1 MSSAFQNDSPNAQ
14 GLQVEWTQ
22 VTSGNSPLSKTY
34 KLESGSIKKAAA
46 AQMTSGV
53 AIHRMG
59 SFSDFCSHLESTESQ
74 SAFAYGLYDSERFGP
89 EVKVTTKAET
99 DPSKG
104 EIARTK
110 DYFHYPDGPGILML
124 DHDLSIYESAFTPEK
139 LVELLIELIPE
150 FQDCA
155 YAVKPSNSAGVSVKG
170 EQPSGSGGFHLY
182 IPVQEASDV
191 PRFGQVL
198 FDRLWLA
205 GHGYIALSATG
216 SFLTRSPID
225 QAVFSP
231 ERLDFVGRPVIKGE
245 GLVYKDQPIRIHEGG
260 FLYTALLCDLSDSEK
275 KHLESLQKEAKS
287 TAEIKDKSESMRAD
301 WELTHRAKLEDQ
313 GASASEIEV
322 AMSRIGVERSD
333 VFPDW
338 LLEFSDGRTATVR
351 EVLENPDRYNHCS
364 LADPF
369 EGRSYGASTAIYYWN
384 HGENPVIYS
393 QAHGGHT
400 YFLKQEYHDKEPWE
414 EELEEMVADF
424 NQLYFFSMI
433 QGKSVLISKRYDEQ
447 LKCERTIYTSIGG
460 CRDLMRNRL
469 IQTGVK
475 VTSREVTPIF
485 KNHLDAWLS
494 HVDRLS
500 YEHGVVFDPSGIT
513 DEKQYNLWT
522 GYPIDPLEGSCET
535 ILTFISE
542 IICSGNDEHYEY
554 VLNWLAR
561 AIQKPQDIG
570 EVALVLRGKKGCGKT
585 TLGEVMRR
593 IFGNNYLLIDDP
605 NLLTRGFNA
614 HLRECVFAVAD
625 EAVFAGDK
633 RTGGK
638 LKSQI
643 TSTTM
648 NLERKGYDVEV
659 VPSRLTLVIIS
670 NEDHIVD
677 ASGDERR
684 YFTLEVS
691 NEFIG
696 NRDYFHS
703 LYSAIKGDEV
713 RCFFNMM
720 MGLDLSLFNHRDI
733 PYSAELNIQQA
744 LSLKPIDLWLCEI
757 GHRGYIYD
765 SDLKELTTWHD
776 FVSMDLLMKSIDS
789 YNRQKKVSS
798 YDIATRQQVGKK
810 LKGMFSKGRK
820 KNLIIGERVTD
831 AFMAKLADTSKEQKV
846 GYELG
851 SLEDFRAVL
860 IDNLKL
866 PADYFDED

>member
-1 MSSAFQNDSPNAQ
+1 MSNPFQNNSPNTQ
-14 GLQVEWTQ
+14 GLQLKWTQ
-22 VTSGNSPLSKTY
+22 LVSDNSPLSKTY

-59 SFSDFCSHLESTESQ
+59 SFSDFCSHLESRESK

-110 DYFHYPDGPGILML
+110 DFFHYPDGPAILML
-124 DHDLSIYESAFTPEK
+124 DHDLSIYGSAFTPEK
-139 LVELLIELIPE
+139 LVELLTELIPE

-205 GHGYIALSATG
+205 GHGYIALSAIG

-231 ERLDFVGRPVIKGE
+231 ERLGFVGRPVIKGE
-245 GLVYKDQPIRIHEGG
+245 GLVYMDQPIRVHEGG
-260 FLYTALLCDLSDSEK
+260 FLDTALLSDLSDFEK

-287 TAEIKDKSESMRAD
+287 TAEIQDKSESMRAD

-333 VFPDW
+333 VLPDW

-369 EGRSYGASTAIYYWN
+369 EGRSYGVSTAIYYWN
-384 HGENPVIYS
+384 HGESPVIYS

-400 YFLKQEYHDKEPWE
+400 YFLKQEYQDKERWE
-414 EELEEMVADF
+414 EELEDMVADF

-469 IQTGVK
+469 IQTGIK

-522 GYPIDPLEGSCET
+522 GYSIDPLEGSCET

-633 RTGGK
+633 RTAGK

-659 VPSRLTLVIIS
+659 VP
-670 NEDHIVD
+670 
-677 ASGDERR
+677 
-684 YFTLEVS
+684 
-691 NEFIG
+691 
-696 NRDYFHS
+696 
-703 LYSAIKGDEV
+703 
-713 RCFFNMM
+713 
-720 MGLDLSLFNHRDI
+720 
-733 PYSAELNIQQA
+733 
-744 LSLKPIDLWLCEI
+744 
-757 GHRGYIYD
+757 
-765 SDLKELTTWHD
+765 
-776 FVSMDLLMKSIDS
+776 
-789 YNRQKKVSS
+789 
-798 YDIATRQQVGKK
+798 
-810 LKGMFSKGRK
+810 
-820 KNLIIGERVTD
+820 
-831 AFMAKLADTSKEQKV
+831 
-846 GYELG
+846 
-851 SLEDFRAVL
+851 
-860 IDNLKL
+860 
-866 PADYFDED
+866 